1 MNHGLAIILSG
12 PSGAGKSTLVRLV
25 NQWIPG
31 LQFSIS
37 CTTRQPR
44 PGEKDGVDYHF
55 TSIPE
60 FEAGKSRGDFLEYA
74 NVHGNYY
81 GTPKAPMLEAIKN
94 DQVMLLDIDIQGA
107 RQIRKNL
114 SGTPLESTVEY
125 VFIAPPSLK
134 ILEQRLR
141 NRGTETEEV
150 ILRRLK
156 NAETEIRAWQEY
168 NYLVLNDEAEVAA
181 HKLESIILSAKCCTN
196 RTEWN
201 PFG

>member
-1 MNHGLAIILSG
+1 MNPGLAIIRSG
-12 PSGAGKSTLVRLV
+12 PSGAGKSTLVHMV
-25 NQWIPG
+25 NQWIPN

-55 TSIPE
+55 TTIAD
-60 FEAGKSRGDFLEYA
+60 FEAGTARGDFLEFA

-81 GTPKAPMLEAIKN
+81 GTPKAPMLEAIRN
-94 DQVMLLDIDIQGA
+94 DQIMMLDIDIQGA
-107 RQIRKNL
+107 RQIRRNL
-114 SGTPLESTVEY
+114 AGTPLEAAVEY

-134 ILEQRLR
+134 ILEERLR
-141 NRGTETEEV
+141 KRGTETEEV
-150 ILRRLK
+150 ILKRLK
-156 NAETEIRAWQEY
+156 NAETEVQAWQEY
-168 NYLVLNDEAEVAA
+168 NYLVLNDDAETAA
-181 HKLESIILSAKCCTN
+181 RKLQSIILSAKCRTN